1 MVARGCV
8 CWGAS
13 GAGECKFT
21 WHFQGCGGAYGLR
34 PKSRTQHTHAPL
46 PFKVY
51 PAGKLSVTL
60 YLWFRLSFVDG
71 LAVLTEL
78 LIVTVGTMGS
88 F

>member
-1 MVARGCV
+1 M

-13 GAGECKFT
+13 GAGGCKFT

-34 PKSRTQHTHAPL
+34 PKSRTQHTRAFAFQGL
-46 PFKVY
+46 SCWE
-51 PAGKLSVTL
+51 ASVTL
-60 YLWFRLSFVDG
+60 YLWFRLPFVDG